1 MGHGGQKVRAGD
13 REAQTSRRAVEVGQG
28 KRHTSRHGELEAP
41 YGWGREGLGEGVGS
55 LVGGG
60 DVLTAPLPGG
70 VGVLVERKAIFE
82 R

>member
-55 LVGGG
+55 LVGSG
-60 DVLTAPLPGG
+60 DVHEAQRAS
-70 VGVLVERKAIFE
+70 VDHLVTKAVE
-82 R
+82 A